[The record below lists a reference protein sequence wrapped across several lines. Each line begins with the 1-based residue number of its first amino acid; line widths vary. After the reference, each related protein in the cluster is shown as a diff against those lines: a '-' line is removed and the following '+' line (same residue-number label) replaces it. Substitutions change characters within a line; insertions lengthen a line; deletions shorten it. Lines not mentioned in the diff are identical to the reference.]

1 MDTNAT
7 EDAREMLNADRA
19 AAERALHAAED
30 KPVLSAEQSCAVAQV
45 HALLAIEQRLGELA
59 ASIDAILIALAHPG
73 DRRRR
78 SRPDGS
84 TMTATSH
91 ETDSTE
97 TLDASRHTLRRVVP
111 TG

>member
-1 MDTNAT
+1 MNLTPRIHSGNDPTHMDTNAT

-19 AAERALHAAED
+19 SAERSLHAAED

-73 DRRRR
+73 TV
-78 SRPDGS
+78 GG
-84 TMTATSH
+84 
-91 ETDSTE
+91 E
-97 TLDASRHTLRRVVP
+97 VVP
-111 TG
+111 TGAR